1 MRRKRKI
8 TKYVEPDLTYNNQLV
23 TRLIN
28 QLLRKGKKNTAKKVV
43 YNAFDIIKEK
53 TQKDPLEVFDL
64 AMKNVS
70 PLLEVKSRRVGG
82 ANYQVPQE
90 VRGDRK
96 IALALRWI
104 IGAAKQRKGMPMR
117 EKLAAEL
124 IDASNNLGAA
134 IKKRQDTHRMAEA
147 NRAFAHFSW

>member
-8 TKYVEPDLTYNNQLV
+8 TKYVEPDMIHNSQLV
-23 TRLIN
+23 SHLIN
-28 QLLRKGKKNTAKKVV
+28 QLLRKGKKNTAKKIV
-43 YNAFDIIKEK
+43 YGALDLIKEK
-53 TQKDPLEVFDL
+53 TQKEPLEIFDL

-96 IALALRWI
+96 ITLALRWI
-104 IGAAKQRKGMPMR
+104 IGAAKQRKGVPMK

-124 IDASNNLGAA
+124 MDAANNVGSA